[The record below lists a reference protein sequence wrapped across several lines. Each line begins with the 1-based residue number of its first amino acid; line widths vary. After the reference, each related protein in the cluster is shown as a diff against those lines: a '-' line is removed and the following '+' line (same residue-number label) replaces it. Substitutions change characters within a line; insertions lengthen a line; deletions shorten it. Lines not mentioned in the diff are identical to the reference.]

1 MDGFYNDD
9 FLQKYRCR
17 ESAAGLLCVR
27 WGKQLGVG
35 TDKREAAG
43 PTWYLKKD
51 NLSERKLMPSTAMS
65 STKEAVMDLLLSRLS
80 ELEEKVAVLEAA
92 KENHGGRL
100 EDLESGMDNLE
111 ASVIP
116 SIRSRLSGTVGV
128 AEDSM
133 DASGGVEQQED
144 TAIKKEE
151 EAEERAVKS
160 EQGGASGGAQEG
172 RREVDRAEK
181 EWTLQEL
188 KRKLEETK
196 RMFGAMDNRYPLENQ
211 VTYLMSCPMNG
222 DILKTLG
229 TMEERLW
236 YLQAWQGR
244 VEDKV
249 WDRIRKGGA
258 VWRHGLRSRPEERKI
273 RAMMIEEAER
283 LRRGSS
289 LGLLWMAEAEA
300 RGLQLA
306 EEEPDY
312 GGVVANWG
320 KGVEFLEKC
329 FRKQVGWTREVGL
342 HNVDEQISRAM
353 RGLVW
358 AAGEGMSEVEVT
370 ASMAGSTGWAVLRL
384 IRDQVE
390 KKELGD
396 LDNTWRRRVREAAVL
411 MMAGV
416 SMAGNE
422 KCQYE
427 LAPAYGSYFQNS

>member
-1 MDGFYNDD
+1 M
-9 FLQKYRCR
+9 
-17 ESAAGLLCVR
+17 
-27 WGKQLGVG
+27 
-35 TDKREAAG
+35 
-43 PTWYLKKD
+43 KKD
-51 NLSERKLMPSTAMS
+51 NLSERSYMPSTAMS
-65 STKEAVMDLLLSRLS
+65 AKEAVMDLLLSRLS

-92 KENHGGRL
+92 KESHGGRL
-100 EDLESGMDNLE
+100 EDLENGMDNLE

-116 SIRSRLSGTVGV
+116 SIRSRLSGTVVV

-133 DASGGVEQQED
+133 DVDGGAEQQED

-172 RREVDRAEK
+172 RREVDRAE
-181 EWTLQEL
+181 WTLQEL
-188 KRKLEETK
+188 KRKLEENK

-211 VTYLMSCPMNG
+211 VTYLMACPVNG
-222 DILKTLG
+222 DILKTLD

-273 RAMMIEEAER
+273 RAMMIEEAEK

-289 LGLLWMAEAEA
+289 LGLLWMTEAEA

-312 GGVVANWG
+312 GGVVANWS
-320 KGVEFLEKC
+320 KGVEYLEKC
-329 FRKQVGWTREVGL
+329 FKKQVGWTREVGL

-358 AAGEGMSEVEVT
+358 AAGEGVSEVEVT

-390 KKELGD
+390 KRELGD

-416 SMAGNE
+416 SMAGKE
-422 KCQYE
+422 KCQSE
-427 LAPAYGSYFQNS
+427 LALTNGDVFQNSWMAMNSCCVSAI

>member
-1 MDGFYNDD
+1 
-9 FLQKYRCR
+9 
-17 ESAAGLLCVR
+17 
-27 WGKQLGVG
+27 
-35 TDKREAAG
+35 
-43 PTWYLKKD
+43 
-51 NLSERKLMPSTAMS
+51 MPSTAMS
-65 STKEAVMDLLLSRLS
+65 AKEAVMDLLLSRLS

-92 KENHGGRL
+92 KESHGGRL
-100 EDLESGMDNLE
+100 EDLENGMDNLE

-116 SIRSRLSGTVGV
+116 SIRSRLSGTVVV

-133 DASGGVEQQED
+133 DVDGGAEQQED

-172 RREVDRAEK
+172 RREVDRAE
-181 EWTLQEL
+181 WTLQEL
-188 KRKLEETK
+188 KRKLEENK

-211 VTYLMSCPMNG
+211 VTYLMACPVNG

-273 RAMMIEEAER
+273 RDMMVEEAEK

-312 GGVVANWG
+312 GGVVANWD
-320 KGVEFLEKC
+320 KGVEVLEKC
-329 FRKQVGWTREVGL
+329 FKRQVGWEREVGL
-342 HNVDEQISRAM
+342 HNVDEQITRAM

-358 AAGEGMSEVEVT
+358 AADQGVSEVEVT
-370 ASMAGSTGWAVLRL
+370 ATLAGSTGWAVLRL
-384 IRDQVE
+384 IRDQVD
-390 KKELGD
+390 KRELRD

-416 SMAGNE
+416 SMAGKE
-422 KCQYE
+422 KCWSE
-427 LAPAYGSYFQNS
+427 CAATYGNVFRTH

>member
-1 MDGFYNDD
+1 M
-9 FLQKYRCR
+9 
-17 ESAAGLLCVR
+17 
-27 WGKQLGVG
+27 
-35 TDKREAAG
+35 
-43 PTWYLKKD
+43 KKD
-51 NLSERKLMPSTAMS
+51 NLSERSYMPSTAMS
-65 STKEAVMDLLLSRLS
+65 AKEAVMDLLLSRLS

-92 KENHGGRL
+92 KESHGGRL
-100 EDLESGMDNLE
+100 EDLENGMDNLE

-116 SIRSRLSGTVGV
+116 SIRSRLSGTVVV

-133 DASGGVEQQED
+133 DASGGAEQQED
-144 TAIKKEE
+144 TAIKQDE

-172 RREVDRAEK
+172 RREVDRAE
-181 EWTLQEL
+181 WTLQEL
-188 KRKLEETK
+188 KRKLEENK

-211 VTYLMSCPMNG
+211 VTYLMACPVNG

-258 VWRHGLRSRPEERKI
+258 VWRQGLRSRPEERKI
-273 RAMMIEEAER
+273 RGMMVEEAEK

-289 LGLLWMAEAEA
+289 LGLLWMDEAEA

-312 GGVVANWG
+312 GGVVANWD
-320 KGVEFLEKC
+320 KGVEVLEKC
-329 FRKQVGWTREVGL
+329 FKRQVGWEREVGL
-342 HNVDEQISRAM
+342 HNVDEQITRAM

-358 AAGEGMSEVEVT
+358 AADQGVSEVEVT
-370 ASMAGSTGWAVLRL
+370 ATLAGSTGWAVLRL
-384 IRDQVE
+384 IRDQVD
-390 KKELGD
+390 KRELRD

-416 SMAGNE
+416 SMAGKE
-422 KCQYE
+422 KCWSE
-427 LAPAYGSYFQNS
+427 CAAIYGNVFRTH